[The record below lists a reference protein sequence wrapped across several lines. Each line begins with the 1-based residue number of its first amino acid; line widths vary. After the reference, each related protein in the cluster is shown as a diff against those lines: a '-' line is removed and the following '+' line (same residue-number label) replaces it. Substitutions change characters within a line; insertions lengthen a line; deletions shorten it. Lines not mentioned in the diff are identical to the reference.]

1 MAEKDVATTVDEKDY
16 EHHLTWRGWLSFIV
30 IALSFSGILKDMGP
44 LSAFDFTVLTGKFGK
59 IEGLSFIGK
68 GGVGAAEGFMFALT
82 LFPTVILAL
91 GFVRVVESRGGLLA
105 AERIIRPL
113 LRPLMG
119 LPGYVGLAFISSFT
133 TTDVGAVITR
143 DLYDEGKLT
152 DDERTIFVAYQ
163 YAASGTLANTINCGA
178 PLMPISLLSFG
189 IIFMVEIIVKIIG
202 ANIIRVYLAMKRK
215 KAVGGA
221 N

>member
-1 MAEKDVATTVDEKDY
+1 
-16 EHHLTWRGWLSFIV
+16 
-30 IALSFSGILKDMGP
+30 
-44 LSAFDFTVLTGKFGK
+44 
-59 IEGLSFIGK
+59 
-68 GGVGAAEGFMFALT
+68 
-82 LFPTVILAL
+82 
-91 GFVRVVESRGGLLA
+91 
-105 AERIIRPL
+105 
-113 LRPLMG
+113 MG

-221 N
+221 NLWQHRLKIKQFWKNLWWAAKKVFTLALKILCLLWCWHML

>member
-1 MAEKDVATTVDEKDY
+1 MADKDVATTVDEKDY

-30 IALSFSGILKDMGP
+30 IALSFSGVLKDMGP
-44 LSAFDFTVLTGKFGK
+44 LSAFDFTVLVGKLGK
-59 IEGLSFIGK
+59 IAEAYTFTGK
-68 GGVGAAEGFMFALT
+68 GGIGASEGFMFSLT
-82 LFPTVILAL
+82 LFPTVMLAL
-91 GFVRVVESRGGLLA
+91 GFVRAVESRGGLLA
-105 AERIIRPL
+105 AERLIHPL

-133 TTDVGAVITR
+133 TTDVGAVLTR
-143 DLYDEGKLT
+143 DMYDEGKIT

-189 IIFMVEIIVKIIG
+189 VIFIVEIIVKIIG
-202 ANIIRVYLAMKRK
+202 ANIVRFYLMFRRK
-215 KAVGGA
+215 KAGGA
-221 N
+221 A